1 LYNLIVGKTY
11 MACGGLKDIEKRL
24 PNDILR
30 YDVGER
36 IVNLA
41 I

>member
-1 LYNLIVGKTY
+1 

-24 PNDILR
+24 PKEILKQ
-30 YDVGER
+30 DVGER
-36 IVNLA
+36 IINVA

>member
-1 LYNLIVGKTY
+1 

-24 PNDILR
+24 PREILK
-30 YDVGER
+30 YDVSER

>member
-1 LYNLIVGKTY
+1 

-24 PNDILR
+24 PKDILKF
-30 YDVGER
+30 DVGER
-36 IVNLA
+36 MVNLA

>member
-1 LYNLIVGKTY
+1 

-24 PNDILR
+24 PKDVIK